1 MKNPAKTNLI
11 FGKNPIKEAL
21 NSNRLKLVYVSEGLL
36 DQTLIQSLKD
46 KKIPVIYKNIN
57 EMNKMVVGSHQG
69 VIGEIKPYEYSSL
82 EEIIHLG
89 KKKNNPIIVIL
100 DGITDPHNLGAILR
114 SCDVFGV
121 SGVIVKKHNQVSLN
135 STVAKTS
142 AGAIN
147 YVKVAQVANLNN
159 AIEKLKEAGYWVVS
173 TDGYAKQDY
182 TDLKY
187 DFPCALVVGSEGEG
201 VSKLI
206 IRNSD
211 YLVKIPMFGHV
222 NSLNASVAAAVLLSR
237 IAARK

>member
-1 MKNPAKTNLI
+1 MKNPAKTDLI

-46 KKIPVIYKNIN
+46 KKIPAIYKNIN

-222 NSLNASVAAAVLLSR
+222 NSLNASVACAVLLSR